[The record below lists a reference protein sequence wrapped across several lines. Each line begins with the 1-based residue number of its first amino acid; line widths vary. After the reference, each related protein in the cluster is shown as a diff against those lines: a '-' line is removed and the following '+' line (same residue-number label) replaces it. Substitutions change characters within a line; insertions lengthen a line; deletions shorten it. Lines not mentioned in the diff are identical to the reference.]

1 MTASPPHR
9 FRPQDLL
16 EQVRARDVFD
26 SLTTTELDGGGQRL
40 ECAAR
45 DAAEPAFYRL
55 DVANDGSTTI
65 SLVTSDRWLSESIE
79 SDLMH
84 FGDPIEELV
93 AEELEELDGTPPAGG
108 LVVRHFRS
116 DDLLYTFETPLPK
129 DADGETAVLWLLAYE
144 AAFRELGDM
153 TTDDED

>member
-1 MTASPPHR
+1 
-9 FRPQDLL
+9 
-16 EQVRARDVFD
+16 
-26 SLTTTELDGGGQRL
+26 
-40 ECAAR
+40 
-45 DAAEPAFYRL
+45 
-55 DVANDGSTTI
+55 
-65 SLVTSDRWLSESIE
+65 
-79 SDLMH
+79 MH

-153 TTDDED
+153 TADDED